1 MKLDSIQF
9 LRAVAATLVVYA
21 HSIDLSQQYGKSA
34 QEGFHY
40 LSDVG
45 CIGVDLFFVISG
57 FIITY
62 VAGKYTGAREGVKFL
77 QKRFYRINPIY
88 YVATAVFVFTI
99 MIRFWMVNRNYD
111 VTSDQFIGSLI
122 DTVLILPLSPDSFAP
137 LLMIGWTLTFEWLF
151 YILFFV
157 AILAKVRRKI
167 LLLSALIA
175 VLIVLGFIFKPQDLR
190 LTILTNAIMLEFL
203 LGVLICQLFRQVKKV
218 PVLLSATLLLAGIAW
233 YVYLVFDTNPLIAA
247 IGPVLTGSLSMDR
260 FLHWG
265 IPSSFIFAGCV
276 FLERSGKGSW
286 LWSNKLSRL
295 VGDASYSIYLVHFTA
310 FSLLNIL
317 YGKVGFFLPPDLS
330 IFFHVAVALG
340 VSIAFYWWVE
350 KPLLKLLQKPA
361 AKPATITATY
371 ISPPPMPQAT

>member
-34 QEGFHY
+34 QEGFHF

-62 VAGKYTGAREGVKFL
+62 VAGKYTGVGEGVKFL

-88 YVATAVFVFTI
+88 YIATAVFIFTI
-99 MIRFWMVNRNYD
+99 MIRFWIVGRSYD
-111 VTSDQFIGSLI
+111 LSSDQFIDSAI
-122 DTVLILPLSPDSFAP
+122 DTFLILPLSPISFAP

-151 YILFFV
+151 YIMFF
-157 AILAKVRRKI
+157 ASILSRVKRKI
-167 LLLSALIA
+167 LLLSGMIATLI
-175 VLIVLGFIFKPQDLR
+175 ILGYIFKSGDVR
-190 LTILTNAIMLEFL
+190 FTILTNAIMLEFL
-203 LGVLICQLFRQVKKV
+203 LGVIICQLYRQVKKV
-218 PVLLSATLLLAGIAW
+218 PVYLSAVLLLTGIGW

-247 IGPVLTGSLSMDR
+247 IGPILTGSLSMDR

-265 IPSSFIFAGCV
+265 IPSSFVFAGCV
-276 FLERSGKGSW
+276 FLEKSGKLNF
-286 LWSNKLSRL
+286 LWSNKVSRL
-295 VGDASYSIYLVHFTA
+295 LGDASYSIYLVHFTA

-350 KPLLKLLQKPA
+350 KPLLKWLHKLSQKPV
-361 AKPATITATY
+361 ITEPTV
-371 ISPPPMPQAT
+371 PVRQPQAT

>member
-34 QEGFHY
+34 QEGFHF

-62 VAGKYTGAREGVKFL
+62 VAGKYTGAGEGVKFL

-88 YVATAVFVFTI
+88 YVATALFIFTI
-99 MIRFWMVNRNYD
+99 MIRFWMVGRNYD

-122 DTVLILPLSPDSFAP
+122 DTVLIIPFSTDSFAP

-157 AILAKVRRKI
+157 TILAKVKRKI
-167 LLLSALIA
+167 LLLTVLIA
-175 VLIVLGFIFKPQDLR
+175 SLIVLGLVWKPQDLR

-203 LGVLICQLFRQVKKV
+203 LGVLICQLYRQIKKV
-218 PVLLSATLLLAGIAW
+218 TIYVSAGLLLTGIVW
-233 YVYLVFDTNPLIAA
+233 YVYLVFDTNPLLAA
-247 IGPVLTGSLSMDR
+247 IGPILTGSLSMDR

-276 FLERSGKGSW
+276 FLEKSGKLNF
-286 LWSNKLSRL
+286 LWSNKVSRL
-295 VGDASYSIYLVHFTA
+295 LGDASYSIYLVHFTA

-330 IFFHVAVALG
+330 IVFHVLVALG
-340 VSIAFYWWVE
+340 VSIAYYWWVE
-350 KPLLKLLQKPA
+350 KPLLKWLQKPSTKTVKV
-361 AKPATITATY
+361 KPEVVL
-371 ISPPPMPQAT
+371 PNPQVS

>member
-34 QEGFHY
+34 QEGFHF

-62 VAGKYTGAREGVKFL
+62 VAGKYTGAGEGVKFL

-88 YVATAVFVFTI
+88 YIATALFIFTI
-99 MIRFWMVNRNYD
+99 MIRFWMVGRNYD
-111 VTSDQFIGSLI
+111 LGSDQFIDSAI
-122 DTVLILPLSPDSFAP
+122 DTFLILPLSPNSFAP

-151 YILFFV
+151 YILFF
-157 AILAKVRRKI
+157 ATILSGAKRKI
-167 LLLSALIA
+167 LLLSGIIAALIA
-175 VLIVLGFIFKPQDLR
+175 FGYIVKPQDLR

-203 LGVLICQLFRQVKKV
+203 LGVLICQLYRQVKKV
-218 PVLLSATLLLAGIAW
+218 PVYLSAALLLAGIAW

-265 IPSSFIFAGCV
+265 IPSSLIFAGCI
-276 FLERSGKGSW
+276 FLERSGKLSW
-286 LWSNKLSRL
+286 LWSNRLSRL
-295 VGDASYSIYLVHFTA
+295 VGDASYSIYLVHFSA

-317 YGKVGFFLPPDLS
+317 YSKTGFFLPPDLA
-330 IFFHVAVALG
+330 IFFHLFVALG

-350 KPLLKLLQKPA
+350 KPLLKWLQKPSG
-361 AKPATITATY
+361 KPAIGKSSDVPASTL
-371 ISPPPMPQAT
+371 PQAT